1 MNDPADPAAPP
12 LLAAARAEVAATCRA
27 MSASG
32 LVVGTAGNVS
42 VRAGGMV
49 AISPSGLDYA
59 RLTPEL
65 VGVHGLDGGALDAP
79 LAPSSELPLHLAVY
93 AATSAAA
100 VVHTHAPASTALSAV
115 LDELP
120 ASHYYVAL
128 FGGPVRVA
136 PYAGFGSDELA
147 AGVVAALE
155 GRSAA
160 LMGNHGAVVTGPSPA
175 KALELAG
182 YLEYVCDQHLRALAT
197 GLPVRTL
204 PAAEVE
210 RVAARLA
217 GYGQRP
223 PDAAG

>member
-1 MNDPADPAAPP
+1 VNPGPLPG
-12 LLAAARAEVAATCRA
+12 LLADARAEVAAACRA

-42 VRAGGMV
+42 VRVGDAV
-49 AISPSGLDYA
+49 VVSPSGLDYA
-59 RLTPEL
+59 RLTSDL
-65 VGVHGLDGGALDAP
+65 VGVHRLDGSALDAP

-93 AATSAAA
+93 AATAATA
-100 VVHTHAPASTALSAV
+100 IVHTHAPASTALSTV
-115 LDELP
+115 VDELP

-136 PYAGFGSDELA
+136 PYATFGSAELA
-147 AGVVAALE
+147 RSVVAALD

-160 LMGNHGAVVTGPSPA
+160 LMGNHGAVVTGPDPA

-182 YLEYVCDQHLRALAT
+182 YLEYVCDQHLRALST

-204 PAAEVE
+204 SGAQVDAVID
-210 RVAARLA
+210 RLA

-223 PDAAG
+223 PAPPG